1 MIALLRG
8 RLFEKHPTRVIVETG
23 GVGYEVHVPLSSF
36 ASIGDVGSDV
46 TLRVHTHVRE
56 DALQLFGFTTALEQ
70 TLFERLVSVSGIG
83 PRLAL
88 AVLSG
93 SAPQDLV
100 RAVSAGDAARLVAIP
115 GIGRKTA
122 DRIVLELRD
131 KMASIEQA
139 GEGAASGDG
148 LRADLVS
155 ALVNLGYHRPAAEKA
170 VETAL
175 SASGGEFDAA
185 LRQAL
190 DSDARCDD
198 DPRPRPS
205 PSWSMSDRIVAQR
218 ASTRSHEAGP
228 APHARRHIGQH
239 RPERTCRRDAAR
251 NRGEAPTTRCYGRPG
266 SAR

>member
-23 GVGYEVHVPLSSF
+23 GVGYDVHVPLSSF
-36 ASIGDVGSDV
+36 ASIGEVGSEV

-56 DALQLFGFTTALEQ
+56 DALQLFGFTTGLAL

-93 SAPQDLV
+93 IAPQDLV
-100 RAVSAGDAARLVAIP
+100 HAVSGGDVARLVAIP

-131 KMASIEQA
+131 KMTGLDQA
-139 GEGAASGDG
+139 ADGTVPGAG

-170 VETAL
+170 VEAAL
-175 SASGGEFDAA
+175 AASGGHFDVA

-190 DSDARCDD
+190 DSL
-198 DPRPRPS
+198 
-205 PSWSMSDRIVAQR
+205 
-218 ASTRSHEAGP
+218 TRGG
-228 APHARRHIGQH
+228 RR
-239 RPERTCRRDAAR
+239 
-251 NRGEAPTTRCYGRPG
+251 
-266 SAR
+266 